1 MENLAWGFQ
10 MTVLGMGLVFTLLA
24 ILWALLK
31 LVLVLDKGD
40 EEEAPLATPQ
50 APAEAAQSAVAEEAQ
65 APAIPTV
72 NGMAAD
78 LVAAITI
85 AVMRHKM
92 TLRGEAA
99 PTLFS
104 ELDAC
109 LTSMGSRLLRHWLHH
124 PRRDRDL
131 LNQRLAAIRELID
144 APQAGRG
151 ARDLLNF
158 RRNVPL

>member
-1 MENLAWGFQ
+1 

-40 EEEAPLATPQ
+40 EEEAPQATPQ

-99 PTLFS
+99 PIMRT
-104 ELDAC
+104 AQP
-109 LTSMGSRLLRHWLHH
+109 GSQPSRW
-124 PRRDRDL
+124 
-131 LNQRLAAIRELID
+131 AA
-144 APQAGRG
+144 AGRVRQTNTWNPRG
-151 ARDLLNF
+151 R
-158 RRNVPL
+158 

>member
-1 MENLAWGFQ
+1 MEHLGWGLQ

-40 EEEAPLATPQ
+40 EEETPLSAIQ
-50 APAEAAQSAVAEEAQ
+50 APAEAAESTVAEEAQ
-65 APAIPTV
+65 APVIPTV

-78 LVAAITI
+78 LVAAITV

-99 PTLFS
+99 PIMRT
-104 ELDAC
+104 AQP
-109 LTSMGSRLLRHWLHH
+109 GSQPSRW
-124 PRRDRDL
+124 
-131 LNQRLAAIRELID
+131 AA
-144 APQAGRG
+144 AGRVRQTNTWNPRG
-151 ARDLLNF
+151 R
-158 RRNVPL
+158 

>member
-1 MENLAWGFQ
+1 MEHLGWGLQ

-40 EEEAPLATPQ
+40 EEEAPQATPQ

-78 LVAAITI
+78 LVAAIPI
-85 AVMRHKM
+85 PPMRHKK
-92 TLRGEAA
+92 TPPVGAPPIIRTGQPRGHASRWAA
-99 PTLFS
+99 
-104 ELDAC
+104 
-109 LTSMGSRLLRHWLHH
+109 
-124 PRRDRDL
+124 
-131 LNQRLAAIRELID
+131 
-144 APQAGRG
+144 AGRVRQTNTWNPRG
-151 ARDLLNF
+151 R
-158 RRNVPL
+158 